1 MPNFRLVVLLPIII
15 GIGIVQYTNYYYK
28 TAGPPPPMD
37 YGNGNMFNQIAA
49 RYDTINR
56 ILAMGMDISW
66 RQRMVQIIVDRIL
79 LDQPLEQ
86 VNRSSNDDATTTTT
100 KYIVDFA
107 TGTADVAIL
116 LAKEVQKRTTTSKD
130 SDNTSS
136 DITKVHIIGID
147 PSEQMIAIGRQ
158 KIVQQDSIVPKVDL
172 HISDV
177 QDLTEFKT
185 KSAILYDGATM
196 AFGIRNV
203 PDRRKAFCEIHTTL
217 KTNATLCI
225 LEFSE
230 PTYANDGI
238 IGGILAKNF
247 IKYIIPFLGG
257 VLSGY
262 YREYWHLQNS
272 IQDFPTPKEFSRMIT
287 SPQLQCNNYYSDDDS
302 DSNGEKRTNTIH
314 GPLYELDDIIS
325 MNFGSVQLYV
335 LRTLPIPT
343 TTSTTGFASV

>member
-1 MPNFRLVVLLPIII
+1 MPNFRLVVLLPIIL

-28 TAGPPPPMD
+28 TAGTPPMD

-66 RQRMVQIIVDRIL
+66 RQRMVQIIVDRVL
-79 LDQPLEQ
+79 PLPLEQ
-86 VNRSSNDDATTTTT
+86 LNRSSNDDATTTTTTTT

-116 LAKEVQKRTTTSKD
+116 LTKEVQKRASTNKN
-130 SDNTSS
+130 SDNTSI

-158 KIVQQDSIVPKVDL
+158 KIVQQELNMPKVDL

-203 PDRRKAFCEIHTTL
+203 PDRKKAFCEIHTTL
-217 KTNATLCI
+217 KTNATLCT
-225 LEFSE
+225 E
-230 PTYANDGI
+230 
-238 IGGILAKNF
+238 
-247 IKYIIPFLGG
+247 YIRI
-257 VLSGY
+257 
-262 YREYWHLQNS
+262 
-272 IQDFPTPKEFSRMIT
+272 
-287 SPQLQCNNYYSDDDS
+287 
-302 DSNGEKRTNTIH
+302 
-314 GPLYELDDIIS
+314 
-325 MNFGSVQLYV
+325 
-335 LRTLPIPT
+335 
-343 TTSTTGFASV
+343 

>member
-1 MPNFRLVVLLPIII
+1 MPNFRLILILLPILV
-15 GIGIVQYTNYYYK
+15 GIGVVQYTNYYYQRE
-28 TAGPPPPMD
+28 GPPPID

-66 RQRMVQIIVDRIL
+66 RQRMVQIVVDRVL
-79 LDQPLEQ
+79 SQQQDGQ
-86 VNRSSNDDATTTTT
+86 NRSMNDDTATTTT

-116 LAKEVQKRTTTSKD
+116 LAKEIQNRITEKQSGND
-130 SDNTSS
+130 ASE
-136 DITKVHIIGID
+136 TKVHIIGID
-147 PSEQMIAIGRQ
+147 PSEQMISIGRQ
-158 KIVQQDSIVPKVDL
+158 KVLQQAFTVPKIDL

-177 QDLTEFKT
+177 QNLTEFKM
-185 KSAILYDGATM
+185 KSAILYDAATM

-230 PTYANDGI
+230 PTYANDGF

-257 VLSGY
+257 ILSGY
-262 YREYWHLQNS
+262 PKEYWHLQNS
-272 IQDFPTPKEFSRMIT
+272 IKDFPTPTEFSRMIT
-287 SPQLQCNNYYSDDDS
+287 SSQLECNNYYSDDDTTNES
-302 DSNGEKRTNTIH
+302 TISNNVY
-314 GPLYELDDIIS
+314 GPLYALDDIIS

-335 LRTLPIPT
+335 FRTLPISTIPSSAT
-343 TTSTTGFASV
+343 GTST

>member
-1 MPNFRLVVLLPIII
+1 MPNFRLIIILLPIVI
-15 GIGIVQYTNYYYK
+15 GVGVVQYTNYYYK
-28 TAGPPPPMD
+28 TEGPPPMD
-37 YGNGNMFNQIAA
+37 YGNGNMFNLIAA

-66 RQRMVQIIVDRIL
+66 RQRMVQIVVDRVL
-79 LDQPLEQ
+79 PPSPVPLDQADTDIT
-86 VNRSSNDDATTTTT
+86 ST

-116 LAKEVQKRTTTSKD
+116 LAKEIQKRVTTARET
-130 SDNTSS
+130 NGEQL
-136 DITKVHIIGID
+136 KVHIIGID
-147 PSEQMIAIGRQ
+147 PSEQMISIGRQ
-158 KIVQQDSIVPKVDL
+158 KVTQQAFAVPKIDL

-177 QDLTEFKT
+177 QNLTEFKT
-185 KSAILYDGATM
+185 KSAVLYDAATM

-203 PDRRKAFCEIHTTL
+203 PDRKKAVCEIHTIM

-247 IKYIIPFLGG
+247 IQYVIPFLGG
-257 VLSGY
+257 ILSGHPK
-262 YREYWHLQNS
+262 EYWHLQNS
-272 IQDFPTPKEFSRMIT
+272 IQDFPAPVEFSRMIT
-287 SPQLQCNNYYSDDDS
+287 SSQLECNNYYSDDNSNTNDS
-302 DSNGEKRTNTIH
+302 TITNTVY

-335 LRTLPIPT
+335 LRTLPVPI
-343 TTSTTGFASV
+343 SSAIENKEIL